1 MATVI
6 ADEKAMTE
14 EEYRNEFYRILGEID
29 SVRDGFKV
37 RDAHIAEL
45 RTETAE
51 IREESRR
58 INADIRA
65 TLDRIATM
73 R

>member
-1 MATVI
+1 MATAI
-6 ADEKAMTE
+6 SNEKARTE

-29 SVRDGFKV
+29 SLRAGFNV
-37 RDAHIAEL
+37 RDAHIAQL
-45 RTETAE
+45 RAETAE
-51 IREESRR
+51 IREESRH

-65 TLDRIATM
+65 TIDRIAAM